1 MEKIQSEVE
10 YRQIKKDI
18 AVARK
23 IIANATVQYRKRK
36 LGLRNKEEMEHP
48 DTAYTDLDGYG
59 SRDDIAE
66 AYGYG
71 DITDA
76 ERDRL
81 WDLWDGREL
90 ARTANKRYEDR
101 ITDMLDTAYRAVDH
115 TYVDALDEY
124 EEAHKDG
131 DS

>member
-18 AVARK
+18 ATARK

-36 LGLRNKEEMEHP
+36 LGLRNKEQMEHP
-48 DTAYTDLDGYG
+48 NTAYADLDGYG
-59 SRDDIAE
+59 SRDDISE

-81 WDLWDGREL
+81 CDLWDGREL

-101 ITDMLDTAYRAVDH
+101 VTDMLDTAYRAVDH
-115 TYVDALDEY
+115 AYIDALDEY
-124 EEAHKDG
+124 EEKQKEAK
-131 DS
+131 S